1 MEDKFIEEQ
10 IINFLISEG
19 KISENDVEKVSAE
32 TDLINTGIIDSIGI
46 LELINYLEEKF
57 HLDVENTDIS
67 AENFKNI
74 NVIIRLI
81 KNI

>member
-32 TDLINTGIIDSIGI
+32 TDLINTGIIDSIEF
-46 LELINYLEEKF
+46 LN
-57 HLDVENTDIS
+57 
-67 AENFKNI
+67 
-74 NVIIRLI
+74 
-81 KNI
+81 